1 MSEFKLEN
9 LHALMEQRRLQLE
22 ITREQLA
29 VQVGV
34 SLQELTSSDPRWS
47 TLSRML
53 EWSGCLLLEFRKG
66 APAVSEL
73 CKEQADWVSS
83 SFPRERDLSEEHTD
97 AMEMILQDAY
107 QRALNPSSS
116 L

>member
-53 EWSGCLLLEFRKG
+53 EWSGCLLLEVQEGGPRCFG
-66 APAVSEL
+66 AL
-73 CKEQADWVSS
+73 
-83 SFPRERDLSEEHTD
+83 
-97 AMEMILQDAY
+97 
-107 QRALNPSSS
+107 QRAGGLGEQLFPTGARFE
-116 L
+116 